1 METGYLAKLGDAE
14 ALAEGIRTVL
24 ADDALRSRMGA
35 ACRALA
41 EADFGAEL
49 EATRFSELY
58 ERVTSEFVARSRE
71 LARA

>member
-1 METGYLAKLGDAE
+1 MS
-14 ALAEGIRTVL
+14 V
-24 ADDALRSRMGA
+24 

-58 ERVTSEFVARSRE
+58 ERVTSEFVAPGRA